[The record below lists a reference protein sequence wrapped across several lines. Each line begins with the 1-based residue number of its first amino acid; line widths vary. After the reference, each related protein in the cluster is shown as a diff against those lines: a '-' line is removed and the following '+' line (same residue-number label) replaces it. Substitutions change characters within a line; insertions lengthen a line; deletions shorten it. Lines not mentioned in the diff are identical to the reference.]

1 MFGPSAEWEAQSV
14 ASIRRWA
21 KGEAPC
27 LAYPFLKLVAAEDED
42 EAAAVVEVSARSYFR
57 ATAET
62 DLVGLGVSEFSGQ
75 SGALGP

>member
-1 MFGPSAEWEAQSV
+1 MV
-14 ASIRRWA
+14 SIRRWA

-42 EAAAVVEVSARSYFR
+42 EAAAVVEVEVSARSYFR

>member
-1 MFGPSAEWEAQSV
+1 MV
-14 ASIRRWA
+14 SIRRWA

-62 DLVGLGVSEFSGQ
+62 DLVDLGVSEFSGQ